1 MKNNIV
7 KAVGLVTIVTV
18 IGKLLGF
25 GRETV
30 IAAFYGASAQSDVY
44 FVAAVIPTLLFAA
57 ISMAITTGLVP
68 IYIEERNKDKAEASR
83 MMSALSTFLFV
94 ISVVFIALC
103 MLFAPWLT
111 KLFAPGFT
119 GAQLDLAVDLTLIM
133 LPSFCFFVLSAI
145 ATGVL
150 NANKQ
155 FFAPAMVTI
164 PSNLIIILFT
174 VVSTASLGIYGVAIG
189 TLIGAVFQFL
199 IQYPQFRQHKIGL
212 NFSFKKYMG
221 KFKTSFI
228 ILLPVIVTSITAQI
242 NEIINRVVA
251 SGLPEGSISA
261 LNYSNKLMYL
271 PLSVIAMSI
280 ITVLYPS
287 IVQAVKDRKDD
298 EYSSLV
304 LNGMRTI
311 IYICIPIVL
320 VMTVSGRTVVEI
332 AFQRGAFDA
341 QDTDKTTYALIFY
354 MIGLIFVALREY
366 FIRCVLA
373 LDNSKILMVS
383 STTAVAINITLSFV
397 LSKFLSHGGVALGFT
412 ISMLYQA
419 IVLGLFIKKNTS
431 FEASKVRFTLVEI
444 GKMAIMTVIMIFAL
458 GYVETLLTGFN
469 KYLHLT
475 IIVIATGI
483 FYVILSYLF
492 KIKAFQY
499 VLGFVKKKKKK

>member
-18 IGKLLGF
+18 VGKLLGF
-25 GRETV
+25 GRESV
-30 IAAFYGASAQSDVY
+30 IAAFYGASAQSDVF

-57 ISMAITTGLVP
+57 FNMAITTGLVP
-68 IYIEERNKDKAEASR
+68 IYIEERNKDKQEASR
-83 MMSALSTFLFV
+83 MMSALGTFLFV
-94 ISVVFIALC
+94 LSVAFIAICIL
-103 MLFAPWLT
+103 LSPWIT
-111 KLFAPGFT
+111 KMFAPGFT
-119 GAQLDLAVDLTLIM
+119 GEQLDLATDLTRIM
-133 LPSFCFFVLSAI
+133 LPSFCFYVLSAI

-155 FFAPAMVTI
+155 FLAPAMVTV

-174 VVSTASLGIYGVAIG
+174 VISTVTWGIYGVAIG

-212 NFSFKKYMG
+212 NFEFKRYMG
-221 KFKTSFI
+221 KFKTSFV
-228 ILLPVIVTSITAQI
+228 ILLPVIVTSLTAQV

-271 PLSVIAMSI
+271 PLTVIAMSI

-311 IYICIPIVL
+311 VYICIPIVL
-320 VMTVSGRTVVEI
+320 VMTVSGKTVVEI

-341 QDTDKTTYALIFY
+341 ADTVKTTYALIFY

-373 LDNSKILMVS
+373 LEKSKILLVS
-383 STTAVAINITLSFV
+383 STTAVVINITLSFV

-412 ISMLYQA
+412 ISMMYQA
-419 IVLGLFIKKNTS
+419 VVLGLYIKKNTS
-431 FEASKVRFTLVEI
+431 FEASKVKFTLVEI
-444 GKMAIMTVIMIFAL
+444 GKMAVMTVVMLFAL
-458 GYVETLLTGFN
+458 GYVETLLTDFN
-469 KYLHLT
+469 KYIHLLIFV
-475 IIVIATGI
+475 IITGI
-483 FYVILSYLF
+483 VYVILSYLF
-492 KIKAFQY
+492 KLRVFQY
-499 VLGFVKKKKKK
+499 VIGMVKKRK